1 MLQPWHIW
9 VIIAL
14 ISFIIE
20 IFTSGFAI
28 ACLSVGGLAAA
39 VASAFNIP
47 LIWQIVVFA
56 VFTLLAFIFVRPAVQ
71 KYFFKSSP
79 GKKTNVDAL
88 VGKRGR
94 VSSDIDPAVG
104 YGRVAID
111 GDDWKAV
118 SADGNLI
125 GKGQTVEVVSVDSI
139 ILTVK
144 TI

>member
-14 ISFIIE
+14 ICFVIE
-20 IFTSGFAI
+20 IFTTGFAI
-28 ACLSVGGLAAA
+28 ACLSIGAL
-39 VASAFNIP
+39 ASAIACALDLP
-47 LIWQIVVFA
+47 VIWQIIVFA
-56 VFTLLAFIFVRPAVQ
+56 VFTFLAFVLVRPAVQ
-71 KYFFKSSP
+71 KYLYRSASRQ
-79 GKKTNVDAL
+79 KTNADAL

-94 VSSDIDPAVG
+94 VTSDISPLTG

-118 SADGNLI
+118 SVDGTLI
-125 GKGQTVEVVSVDSI
+125 EKGRAVEVVSVDSI
-139 ILTVK
+139 IITVK

>member
-14 ISFIIE
+14 ICFIIE

-71 KYFFKSSP
+71 KYFFKSNP

-125 GKGQTVEVVSVDSI
+125 EKGQTVEVISVDSI